1 MKTVAGRAPL
11 LLLLV
16 AGACRLGEAP
26 PPERAPT
33 PALQRQ
39 VGIGVLV
46 DTASA
51 TVGASRDYEIA
62 TLDGRVVARGNG
74 NVWTVSADGSGRI
87 SGVRGGE
94 RFGPVEGPLRLR
106 STGAGN
112 TMIDGR
118 PYRGAVLIRGNAG
131 GVTVVNVLDI
141 EQYLLGVV
149 PLEIGR
155 LPASLIEAVKAQA
168 VAART
173 YAVGNLGKRRA
184 LGFDFYA
191 TVMDQVYGGLAA
203 EDSIVSRAVRET
215 AGEIVTHNGRPILA
229 YYSSTCGGRT
239 ASVQDSWPWHPSQPY
254 LRSVSDTIPGTND
267 AYCATSSRFR
277 WTAAWSAD
285 SLKSIL
291 ARTLSDRLRGRR
303 INRIERIELTGRNRS
318 GRAEAIR
325 ISIDGQS
332 HSIPADSIRWVLRP
346 DGVRLLNSSLLFR
359 VESEKRGDAIH
370 RLEISGAGWGH
381 GIGMCQVGAIGRAR
395 AGIGYRDI
403 LRAYYTDT
411 QITRVY

>member
-1 MKTVAGRAPL
+1 MRSRAPL
-11 LLLLV
+11 LLLL
-16 AGACRLGEAP
+16 ALAACRLGEAP

-33 PALQRQ
+33 PAVHREI
-39 VGIGVLV
+39 GIGILV

-51 TVGASRDYEIA
+51 LVGASRDYEISTA
-62 TLDGRVVARGNG
+62 DGRVVARGSRDA
-74 NVWTVSADGSGRI
+74 WTVSADAAGRLR
-87 SGVRGGE
+87 GVRGGD
-94 RFGPVEGPLRLR
+94 RFGPVNGPLHLR
-106 STGAGN
+106 ASGGGN
-112 TMIDGR
+112 ALIGGR
-118 PYRGAVLIRGNAG
+118 PYRGAVLIRGDAD
-131 GVTVVNVLDI
+131 GVTVVNVVDI

-155 LPASLIEAVKAQA
+155 LPANLIEAVKAQA

-173 YAVGNLGKRRA
+173 YAVGNLGKRRG

-203 EDSIVSRAVRET
+203 EDSVVSRAVRET

-239 ASVQDSWPWHPSQPY
+239 ASVQDSWPWHAPQPY
-254 LRSVSDTIPGTND
+254 LRSVSDTIPGTRD

-277 WTAAWSAD
+277 WTASWSAD

-291 ARTLSDRLRGRR
+291 ARTLGPRLRGGR
-303 INRIERIELTGRNRS
+303 IQRLERIELTGRNSS
-318 GRAEAIR
+318 GRAVAVRIR
-325 ISIDGQS
+325 VDGETFNV
-332 HSIPADSIRWVLRP
+332 PADSIRWVLRP
-346 DGVRLLNSSLLFR
+346 DGVRLLNSSLLFA
-359 VESEKRGDAIH
+359 VESEMNADTLH